1 MGVHDHVAAG
11 ILGAL
16 AGCGV
21 TLAVAIATK
30 VRLLPEVIDL
40 SIVPTAAGV
49 ASLVMAAYGAIR
61 RFPLERIGRLTL
73 FGTLVGGVAAA
84 LLLGWFLMRDV
95 LS

>member
-1 MGVHDHVAAG
+1 MPDHLVSWLVGVVV
-11 ILGAL
+11 
-16 AGCGV
+16 GCIV
-21 TLAVAIATK
+21 TVGLTIATQ

-49 ASLVMAAYGAIR
+49 GSLVMAGYGAAR

-73 FGTLVGGVAAA
+73 FGTLLGGVAAV
-84 LLLGWFLMRDV
+84 LLLGWFVLRDV